1 MNNILITGAFGLVGT
16 DLVDKLI
23 SVYGSDSVVV
33 LKRKSFIENHENIH
47 VEEGDVRDITTLEPI
62 FKKYNINEIYHLAG
76 LISVASEEKPDL
88 AWEVNAGGL
97 KKVLDLSVKYK
108 CKVFWPSSIAAFGPT
123 TPKQDVPQH
132 TILEPTT
139 MYGVNKVTGELLC
152 QYYHQR
158 YGLDVRSLRYPG
170 LLGWKAEPGNGTTEY
185 AIWMMYAAV
194 KNETYTC
201 YLNENSRLPM
211 MHIDDAIKGTLQL
224 MEAPAENIQIRTS
237 YNFGAISFTPKEL
250 EKEIQRTYPNF
261 SVRYEPDERQKIA
274 DSWPQS
280 INDIDA
286 RKDWKWQPDYK
297 LPELVVDLLQ
307 HIKVKLEK

>member
-1 MNNILITGAFGLVGT
+1 MKSILITGAFGLVGT
-16 DLVDKLI
+16 DLVDKLVSI
-23 SVYGSDSVVV
+23 YGTDAVVV
-33 LKRKSFIENHENIH
+33 LKRKSFSENNDNIH
-47 VEEGDVRDITTLEPI
+47 VEEGDVRDIATIEAIL
-62 FKKYNINEIYHLAG
+62 KKYGISEIYHLAG

-97 KKVLDLSVKYK
+97 KNILDLAVKYK
-108 CKVFWPSSIAAFGPT
+108 CKVFWPSSIAAFGST

-152 QYYHQR
+152 QYYHHR

-194 KNETYTC
+194 KNEVFTC

-224 MEAPAENIQIRTS
+224 MEAPADKIKIRTS

-250 EKEIQRTYPNF
+250 EKEIQRSYPNF
-261 SVRYEPDERQKIA
+261 SVRYESDERQKIA

-280 INDIDA
+280 INDADA
-286 RKDWKWQPDYK
+286 QKDWKWQPTYQ
-297 LPELVVDLLQ
+297 LPELVADLLQ
-307 HIKVKLEK
+307 HIKVKLGK